1 MGSGEWFKKI
11 INLKK
16 EKDRRGKKGF
26 KGTTWSKRNNYLLMK
41 EPPNIGNGISDLN
54 VKALSMPVEHIA
66 AIRIQKAFRGHM
78 ARKTLHRLKVVAK
91 IKILTDGNPVKRQTL
106 TTLRYLHNWAQMQA
120 EIRGRRACMVVE
132 GLLRQK
138 KLENQSKLEA
148 KLQNLEVEWSNSPET
163 KEEALARIHQRED
176 AAVKRER
183 ALSYAFS
190 HQWRANSNTM
200 HGWNNVLLGQAANW
214 DWSWTDRWIA
224 SRPWESR
231 KGPNKLRSNK
241 SLKSPNVPVHGKV
254 TTKPR
259 RLSIESGQELA
270 AMRTSQ
276 P

>member
-11 INLKK
+11 IKLKK

-26 KGTTWSKRNNYLLMK
+26 KGTTWSKSNNYLSMK
-41 EPPNIGNGISDLN
+41 ELPNLGNGISDLK

-78 ARKTLHRLKVVAK
+78 ARNTLHRLKVVAK
-91 IKILTDGNPVKRQTL
+91 LKILTEGNPVKRQTL

-120 EIRGRRACMVVE
+120 AIRGRRASMVVE
-132 GLLRQK
+132 GQLRQK

-231 KGPNKLRSNK
+231 KSPNKLRSHK
-241 SLKSPNVPVHGKV
+241 SRKSPNVPVQRKV
-254 TTKPR
+254 ATKPR
-259 RLSIESGQELA
+259 RLSIESGEDQ